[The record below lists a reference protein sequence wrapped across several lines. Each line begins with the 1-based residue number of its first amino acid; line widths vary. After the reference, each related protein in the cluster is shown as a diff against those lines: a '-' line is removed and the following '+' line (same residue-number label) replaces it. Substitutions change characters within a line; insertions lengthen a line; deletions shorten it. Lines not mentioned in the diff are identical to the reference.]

1 MSIIY
6 YMKTFII
13 DIELHDIFS
22 SARFIFCMIFIRVA
36 KLYIERFYQIYIF
49 LNILTSYKLN

>member
-22 SARFIFCMIFIRVA
+22 SARFIFCMIFIRVVDV
-36 KLYIERFYQIYIF
+36 
-49 LNILTSYKLN
+49 